1 MHRVPNY
8 YIGSWHQKVWTSF
21 QDIFSFIL
29 FVFGGL
35 IFPQIKK
42 SPLIVTLF
50 SGQLWQNRC
59 ALIYM
64 LYEMTSASIWHKEKE
79 TFLQF
84 FMLNV
89 CLTKLTYALNRI
101 PLSSILI
108 WPNYLTGLKSENSAL
123 QIELHDV
130 LDYCNGSKV
139 CITLYLD
146 FMKFKLL
153 LKTSIFSFLPTNQI
167 R

>member
-1 MHRVPNY
+1 MYLIITLDLDIRKSELLFKTYLVSY
-8 YIGSWHQKVWTSF
+8 CLYSGSNLSTN
-21 QDIFSFIL
+21 
-29 FVFGGL
+29 
-35 IFPQIKK
+35 KK

>member
-8 YIGSWHQKVWTSF
+8 YIVSWHQKVWTSF

-123 QIELHDV
+123 LIELHDV

>member
-8 YIGSWHQKVWTSF
+8 YIVSWHQKVWTSF

-123 QIELHDV
+123 QMELHDV